1 MNNPQ
6 SSPTFPQAE
15 GSSNGFAK
23 VLVAL
28 DPADKH
34 PKVLDQAIAFAEH
47 HNSQLMIFA
56 CLPQQLSWTNT
67 QIMASR
73 VDMYGG
79 TYSQDF
85 IEQSQR
91 LATQTIEETLTWLH
105 SLYTEAC
112 DRGVSAEFNY
122 HIGEPGVRICAYAKT
137 WGSDLIIVGRRGYN
151 GLQELLL
158 GSISNYVLHH
168 AHCSVLIVQ

>member
-6 SSPTFPQAE
+6 SPPTSATQEA
-15 GSSNGFAK
+15 SSGFAK

-28 DPADKH
+28 DPADEH
-34 PKVLDQAIAFAEH
+34 PKALEQAIAFAEH

-56 CLPQQLSWTNT
+56 CLPQQISWTNH

-73 VDMYGG
+73 VDIYGG
-79 TYSQDF
+79 TYSQDI
-85 IEQSQR
+85 IEQSQK
-91 LATQTIEETLTWLH
+91 LATQAIEETLTWLH

-137 WGSDLIIVGRRGYN
+137 WGADLIIVGRRGYS
-151 GLQELLL
+151 GIQELLL